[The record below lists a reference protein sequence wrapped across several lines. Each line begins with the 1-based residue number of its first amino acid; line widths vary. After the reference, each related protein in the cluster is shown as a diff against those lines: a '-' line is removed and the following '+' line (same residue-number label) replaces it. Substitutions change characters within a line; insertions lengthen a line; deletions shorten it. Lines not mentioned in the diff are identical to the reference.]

1 MKKYDAIK
9 VGDKEEI
16 FHVITQDDIEKF
28 IDLSGDKNKIHYDEE
43 FAKNTSYKK
52 PIAHGMIG
60 VSFISMII
68 GTKLPGDGALW
79 YSQNIEFTNPVRIG
93 DRLKVSAEV
102 IKKNDR
108 TNTLE
113 IETNIYNQNK
123 QLVTKGIAKV
133 KLINQISAK
142 VKKEKTTQSKTALV
156 IGATGGIGA
165 STCIQLA
172 KDGFDIVIHY
182 NNNENLAKKIKS
194 KILKLEKRAIIVK
207 ADITKKNEV
216 SDMFQYLDNRF
227 DSLTALV
234 NCSMTKFFNIKFH
247 DLDYKNINDQLK
259 INLKGVF
266 NLLKVAVPRMEKNN
280 YGKIVNITSIYTEQP
295 VSQLTHYITAKSAL
309 EGLTKALAIELA
321 GKGIRLNLVSP
332 GMTNTDLI
340 FDIPEKIK
348 LLNAA
353 KTPLKRLA
361 DPEDVAY
368 AVSYLVSE
376 KSDYLTG
383 ETIRVN
389 GGQTMH

>member
-1 MKKYDAIK
+1 MKKYNAIK

-28 IDLSGDKNKIHYDEE
+28 IDLSGDKNKIHHDEE

-60 VSFISMII
+60 VSFISTII

-108 TNTLE
+108 NNTLE

-133 KLINQISAK
+133 KLINQINPK
-142 VKKEKTTQSKTALV
+142 VKKEKITKRKIALV
-156 IGATGGIGA
+156 IGATGGIGT

-172 KDGFDIVIHY
+172 KDGFDIAIHY
-182 NNNENLAKKIKS
+182 NSNENSAKKIKS
-194 KILKLEKRAIIVK
+194 KILKLGKRAIIVK

-247 DLDYKNINDQLK
+247 DLDYKYINDQLK

-266 NLLKVAVPRMEKNN
+266 NLLKAAVPRMGKNN
-280 YGKIVNITSIYTEQP
+280 YGKIVNITSISTEQP

-309 EGLTKALAIELA
+309 EGFTKALAIELA
-321 GKGIRLNLVSP
+321 AKGIRLNLVSP
-332 GMTNTDLI
+332 GMTNTELI

-348 LLNAA
+348 VLNAA

-361 DPEDVAY
+361 DPGDVAY
-368 AVSYLVSE
+368 AISYLVSE

>member
-361 DPEDVAY
+361 DPEDVAS